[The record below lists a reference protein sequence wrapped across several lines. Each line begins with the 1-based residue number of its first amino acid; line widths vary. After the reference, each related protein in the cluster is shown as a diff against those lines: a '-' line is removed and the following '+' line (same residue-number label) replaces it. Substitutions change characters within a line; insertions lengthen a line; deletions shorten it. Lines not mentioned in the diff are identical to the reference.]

1 MVLIKRE
8 TEIETATVDSKTFLF
23 RKPELDNKAA
33 AVKRA
38 STEYL
43 ARLLVI
49 NAAYRTWSWRAKN
62 RFTAMAVIV
71 NREAPLAIKDVV
83 DELSTERFLFKKAAR
98 YSGWT
103 ITPTRRSDRVKRH
116 SKIVHERIEGVLN
129 TATSTKTLPMME
141 ITIAGEGGGPFRTL
155 FRTTMG
161 SGLLS
166 FPLSQKSIFQLN
178 QAFLLLTLFFT
189 WIFNTVFL
197 PHCS

>member
-23 RKPELDNKAA
+23 RKPEFDNKAA

-49 NAAYRTWSWRAKN
+49 NAAYRMWSWRAKN

-83 DELSTERFLFKKAAR
+83 DELITEWFLFKKAAR

-103 ITPTRRSDRVKRH
+103 ITPTRRSDRVKLH
-116 SKIVHERIEGVLN
+116 SKIVHERIEAFSIRRRAPKRYQWWRWPL
-129 TATSTKTLPMME
+129 
-141 ITIAGEGGGPFRTL
+141 GEGGAFRTL

-166 FPLSQKSIFQLN
+166 FPKKYLSIESAILAPHTFLHLN
-178 QAFLLLTLFFT
+178 F
-189 WIFNTVFL
+189 
-197 PHCS
+197 

>member
-49 NAAYRTWSWRAKN
+49 NAAYRMWSWRAKN
-62 RFTAMAVIV
+62 RFTTMAVIV

-129 TATSTKTLPMME
+129 TATSTKAFPMME
-141 ITIAGEGGGPFRTL
+141 ITIAGGGGPFRTL

-178 QAFLLLTLFFT
+178 QPFLLLTLFFT

>member
-1 MVLIKRE
+1 MVLMKRE

-33 AVKRA
+33 AVQRA

-49 NAAYRTWSWRAKN
+49 NAAYRMWSWRAKN

-83 DELSTERFLFKKAAR
+83 DELSTEWFLFKKAAR

-116 SKIVHERIEGVLN
+116 SKIVLGERIEGVLDM
-129 TATSTKTLPMME
+129 ATSTKMLPIME
-141 ITIAGEGGGPFRTL
+141 ITIGGGEGGG
-155 FRTTMG
+155 
-161 SGLLS
+161 
-166 FPLSQKSIFQLN
+166 I
-178 QAFLLLTLFFT
+178 
-189 WIFNTVFL
+189 
-197 PHCS
+197 

>member
-49 NAAYRTWSWRAKN
+49 NAAYRMWSWRAKN

-141 ITIAGEGGGPFRTL
+141 ITIAGGGAFRTL

-166 FPLSQKSIFQLN
+166 FPKKYLSIESAILAPHTFLHLN
-178 QAFLLLTLFFT
+178 F
-189 WIFNTVFL
+189 
-197 PHCS
+197 

>member
-1 MVLIKRE
+1 MVLMKRE

-33 AVKRA
+33 AVQRA

-49 NAAYRTWSWRAKN
+49 NAAYRMWSWRAKN

-83 DELSTERFLFKKAAR
+83 DELSTEWFLFKKAAR

-103 ITPTRRSDRVKRH
+103 ITPTRGSDRVKRH
-116 SKIVHERIEGVLN
+116 SKIVLGERIEGVLDM
-129 TATSTKTLPMME
+129 ATSTKMLPIME
-141 ITIAGEGGGPFRTL
+141 ITIGGGEGGGHLGHCLGQLWVQDFY
-155 FRTTMG
+155 
-161 SGLLS
+161 
-166 FPLSQKSIFQLN
+166 LSQNSIFQLN
-178 QAFLLLTLFFT
+178 QPFLLLTPFFT
-189 WIFNTVFL
+189 WIFNAVFL

>member
-38 STEYL
+38 GTEYL

-49 NAAYRTWSWRAKN
+49 NAAYRMWSWRAKN

-129 TATSTKTLPMME
+129 AATSTKTLPMME
-141 ITIAGEGGGPFRTL
+141 MTIAGGGHLGHCLGQLWVQDFY
-155 FRTTMG
+155 
-161 SGLLS
+161 
-166 FPLSQKSIFQLN
+166 LSQKSIFQLN
-178 QAFLLLTLFFT
+178 QPFLLLTLFLT

>member
-23 RKPELDNKAA
+23 RKPEFDNKAA

-49 NAAYRTWSWRAKN
+49 NAAYRMWSWRAKN

-116 SKIVHERIEGVLN
+116 SKIVHERIEGFLN

-141 ITIAGEGGGPFRTL
+141 ITIAGEGGGGHLGHCLGQLWVQDFY
-155 FRTTMG
+155 
-161 SGLLS
+161 
-166 FPLSQKSIFQLN
+166 LSQKSIFQLN
-178 QAFLLLTLFFT
+178 QPFLLLTLFFT